1 MAQYF
6 LIEDFKSGLDRRRMN
21 VTAPSGTLVRA
32 ENVNITRGGE
42 IEKRERFRK
51 FCDLP
56 ANTFGLAATPRGF
69 FVFGSADIT
78 GTYPNNVLN
87 SNPPVRYQRLQ
98 AGSADMVRVHSVTLF
113 DAKPYVIAE
122 YDDGTIHHFYDGTE
136 VTDWFSGKARFKFTV
151 TGGGA
156 DEATAATGSFKL
168 SDGFTGDD
176 VTNITIDGNAIIATP
191 VDFAAG
197 FTLEDFVEAVKNAIN
212 AYSGTSGYS
221 AVRSGNKITLTA
233 LTPGAAPN
241 GDTIVVTATGSIT
254 VHDVVDIDNGA
265 DASTISDIT
274 VNGNSIID
282 TEIVWAG
289 SNSQTADAI
298 AVAIKSYS
306 GTSGYTAQAF
316 GQEVVIIAAADGTTV
331 NGNAVAITTTGT
343 VTVSPDTGVMAG
355 GSASPTILEPG
366 RFAKTVKTKVY
377 ALAESLMHYSAID
390 DPTKFNSGTGFGIE
404 NLSTNASGSE
414 NLVAIANYFD
424 DLAVF
429 SRNNVQ
435 IWFVDPDPDRNAQ
448 LQVLNNT
455 GAIAPN
461 SVVEFGDNDVFYLS
475 ESGIRSLRA
484 RDSSNAAFV
493 NDVGIQIDD
502 IIQEKILSNS
512 IVASEAQG
520 ILEPR
525 EGRYLLAIGST
536 VYVFSFFPSS
546 KVSAWTTYEL
556 DFDVKWWAYSGQ
568 LVACRSENALYQF
581 GSVAGKV
588 YDNSTATVIIP
599 FLDAGT
605 PSNQKTWTGL
615 DAAAE
620 GTWQVFAAL
629 DVKQPDEFIEIGTL
643 QGTTFNDMNM
653 PAIGVSS
660 HISLKFVS
668 TDPDGAKLGSVAIH
682 YILGDAA

>member
-1 MAQYF
+1 MGQYF

-32 ENVNITRGGE
+32 ENVNISRGGE

-56 ANTFGLAATPRGF
+56 NNTFGLVATPTGF
-69 FVFGSADIT
+69 YVFGSTDIS

-98 AGSADMVRVHSVTLF
+98 AGGADMVRVHSITLF

-136 VTDWFSGKARFKFTV
+136 VTDWYSAKARFKFTI
-151 TGGGA
+151 TGGSA
-156 DEATAATGSFKL
+156 DEATAATGSFKI

-176 VTNITIDGNAIIATP
+176 VTAITVDGSPIISGS

-197 FTLEDFVEAVKNAIN
+197 YTLEDFIEAIKNAIN

-221 AVRSGNKITLTA
+221 ATRSGNKITLTS
-233 LTPGAAPN
+233 LTLGAGWN
-241 GDTIVVTATGSIT
+241 GDAISVTATGSLT
-254 VHDVVDIDNGA
+254 VHDIVDIGGGT
-265 DASTISDIT
+265 DASKITDIT
-274 VNGNSIID
+274 IDGNPIID
-282 TEIVWAG
+282 TEIDWAG
-289 SNSQTADAI
+289 SNSQTADAV
-298 AVAIKSYS
+298 AVAIKAYS
-306 GTSGYTAQAF
+306 GTSGFTAQAF
-316 GQEVVIIAAADGTTV
+316 GQEVVIMATSDGTTV
-331 NGNAVAITTTGT
+331 NGDAVAITATGGVT
-343 VTVSPDTGVMAG
+343 VTPDTGVMAG
-355 GSASPTILEPG
+355 GATGPSKLEPG

-377 ALAESLMHYSAID
+377 ALSTSLMHYSAID
-390 DPTKFNSGTGFGIE
+390 DPTKFESGTGFGFE
-404 NLSTNASGSE
+404 NLSTNAAGSE
-414 NLVAIANYFD
+414 NLTALANYFD

-429 SRNNVQ
+429 SKNNVQ
-435 IWFVDPDPDRNAQ
+435 VWFVDPDPDQNAQ

-502 IIQEKILSNS
+502 IIQAKILEDS
-512 IVASEAQG
+512 IIASEAQG
-520 ILEPR
+520 VLEPR

-556 DFDVKWWAYSGQ
+556 PFTVKWWAYSGQ
-568 LVACRSENALYQF
+568 LVACRSENAIYQL

-588 YDNSTATVIIP
+588 YDGSEATVIVP

-605 PSNQKTWTGL
+605 PANAKAWVGI

-620 GTWQVFAAL
+620 GTWKVYAAL
-629 DVKQPDEFIEIGTL
+629 DINQPDEFIEIGSL
-643 QGTTFNDMNM
+643 QGSTFNNMDM
-653 PAIGVSS
+653 PAIGNST

-668 TDPDGAKLGSVAIH
+668 EDADGAKLGSVAIH
-682 YILGDAA
+682 YILGEAA